1 MSPIF
6 RNREILMLRRS
17 VRVIY
22 PWETDPV
29 AQKCVMKLTGVPPHV
44 VELAALEELKVTLGR
59 LQPAILD
66 GVEKL
71 MDDRT
76 MGGTL
81 SETRMKR
88 LIEESRQQFLADLD
102 QRIPNL
108 LQPRQGRIR
117 TDDSEG
123 QQNVTS
129 RHKIWQHHGKF
140 RRVPPSW
147 TFPKC
152 GLLVAY
158 KLWHT
163 KDTVSGQ
170 CEMSFLSFQ
179 DVDFLKDGTRRLEEF
194 KFLMAK
200 LDLAAKDRGLLC
212 QNMTALDCRNAFD
225 SVVETLGVPTVT
237 PKGRRRHLERMKWPT

>member
-1 MSPIF
+1 M
-6 RNREILMLRRS
+6 
-17 VRVIY
+17 
-22 PWETDPV
+22 
-29 AQKCVMKLTGVPPHV
+29 
-44 VELAALEELKVTLGR
+44 ELAALEELKVTLGR

-81 SETRMKR
+81 SETRMKNM
-88 LIEESRQQFLADLD
+88 IDESRQQFLADLD
-102 QRIPNL
+102 KRIPNL
-108 LQPRQGRIR
+108 AQPEARNGDVESVVQRNVV
-117 TDDSEG
+117 SE
-123 QQNVTS
+123 
-129 RHKIWQHHGKF
+129 HKIWHHNGKF

-170 CEMSFLSFQ
+170 CALKFLSFQ
-179 DVDFLKDGTRRLEEF
+179 DVNFLKDGTRRLEEF
-194 KFLMAK
+194 KFLMTR
-200 LDLAAKDRGLLC
+200 LDLSAKDRGLLR
-212 QNMTALDCRNAFD
+212 NTMTALDCRNVFVA
-225 SVVETLGVPTVT
+225 VVDALGVPTVT
-237 PKGRRRHLERMKWPT
+237 PKGRRRHLERTKWPTYLRNMADKGRPKRRRRVMYRSPAGPNLVTNAPAVTAVTGGIDV